1 MPIFQNIFRFA
12 HILVDIVSL
21 LLMKKTDKETVT
33 NSPNIL
39 GVSVDEMCPAGTFT
53 YRTRLGGIVL
63 LKDGNG
69 ALCDGCARHVHQL
82 GIGLSKFPA

>member
-1 MPIFQNIFRFA
+1 M
-12 HILVDIVSL
+12 
-21 LLMKKTDKETVT
+21 DKEHDKILHKL
-33 NSPNIL
+33 PIL

-82 GIGLSKFPA
+82 GI